1 MSGQAA
7 PGQGARGEAPSRSDL
22 ALYRKAVRERWPID
36 PAKRPAIVE
45 EMVRLVEAP
54 GADGPSDDD
63 AAPAVD
69 HRTRVAAAK
78 VLLEMDR
85 LNLEQEKRD
94 LEIPDRVIHEHHFAE
109 LSDAELVAR
118 AAELARRAA
127 AAGPPPAP

>member
-7 PGQGARGEAPSRSDL
+7 PGEGARGESPSRSDL

-54 GADGPSDDD
+54 GADEGEPSE
-63 AAPAVD
+63 VD

-94 LEIPDRVIHEHHFAE
+94 LEIPDRVVHEHHFAE